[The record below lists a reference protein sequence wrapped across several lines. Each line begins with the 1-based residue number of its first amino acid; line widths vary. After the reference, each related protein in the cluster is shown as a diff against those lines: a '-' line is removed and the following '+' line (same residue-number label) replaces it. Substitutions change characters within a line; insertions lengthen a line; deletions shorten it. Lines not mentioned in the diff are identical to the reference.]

1 MNREQNYLRE
11 QVKRLKWQEDISYK
25 YIAEEVL
32 EMKYNSFV
40 NFVNGYKDLGS
51 ERVKILRSPILNLM
65 WKLLT
70 QPKMEKILLKLL
82 PIFL

>member
-51 ERVKILRSPILNLM
+51 ERVKILRTFIEDVM
-65 WKLLT
+65 
-70 QPKMEKILLKLL
+70 
-82 PIFL
+82 

>member
-51 ERVKILRSPILNLM
+51 ERVKILRTFI
-65 WKLLT
+65 
-70 QPKMEKILLKLL
+70 EDVI
-82 PIFL
+82 

>member
-11 QVKRLKWQEDISYK
+11 QVKKLKWQEDISYK

-51 ERVKILRSPILNLM
+51 ERVKILRTFIEDVM
-65 WKLLT
+65 
-70 QPKMEKILLKLL
+70 
-82 PIFL
+82 